1 MFITVLVKYSEY
13 ERHDEGEDDV
23 VGVGELD
30 GDATEQ
36 PQSSSATVSQVMGEH
51 AGK

>member
-1 MFITVLVKYSEY
+1 MTVLVKYSEY